1 MKIVMISGSRNTQG
15 QTARAAS
22 AILDGAE
29 NAGCV
34 VEQIFLPALDIERCI
49 QCEDSGWGICRKEG
63 ICILED
69 DFASIVDKVRQADAV
84 VFATPSYYG
93 DLSESMRAFLD
104 RLRRICA
111 TAEGRINIQDKPAM
125 GLCVAGGGGGGSLS
139 CCVSL
144 EKVLNGCGFDVLDMI
159 PVKRQNL
166 KAKLNNLRL
175 NGAWLATAAK
185 LKPAS

>member
-15 QTARAAS
+15 QTARAAG
-22 AILDGAE
+22 ALVDGAM
-29 NAGCV
+29 NAGCA
-34 VEQIFLPALDIERCI
+34 VEQIFLPALVIERCV
-49 QCEDSGWGICRKEG
+49 QCEDSGWGICRREG
-63 ICILED
+63 VCILED
-69 DFASIVDKVRQADAV
+69 DFAAIVSKIREADAV

-93 DLSESMRAFLD
+93 DLSECMRAFLD
-104 RLRRICA
+104 RLRRVCA
-111 TAEGRINIQDKPAM
+111 AAEGRIGIQDKPAM
-125 GLCVAGGGGGGSLS
+125 GVCVAGGGGGGSLT

-144 EKVLNGCGFDVLDMI
+144 DKVLNGCGFDVLDMV

-185 LKPAS
+185 MKPAS